1 MHKRG
6 ANPVW
11 VRASLSGSACYC
23 FVVESLA
30 EAPDFDFELLLS
42 LLLGEAELLPEDEGD
57 ASDDELA
64 AEPGAVDA
72 GEDCEPDELSG
83 VACVPYGDLWSDCVP
98 LSGLD
103 DGPVAPLGD
112 CGVVDDGDEVC
123 AESVRTSAAWQA
135 PARRI
140 LGISFIGRAPHS
152 PRGEHAN
159 GS

>member
-1 MHKRG
+1 
-6 ANPVW
+6 
-11 VRASLSGSACYC
+11 
-23 FVVESLA
+23 VVESLV
-30 EAPDFDFELLLS
+30 EDPDFDFELLLS
-42 LLLGEAELLPEDEGD
+42 LLLLGEAALLPEDDGD
-57 ASDDELA
+57 ASDEEPA
-64 AEPGAVDA
+64 AEPGAVAA
-72 GEDCEPDELSG
+72 GEDCAPDVLSG

-103 DGPVAPLGD
+103 DGAVAPLGD

-123 AESVRTSAAWQA
+123 AERVRTRAAWQA

-152 PRGEHAN
+152 LRGEHAD

>member
-11 VRASLSGSACYC
+11 FRASLSGSACYC

-103 DGPVAPLGD
+103 DRSATAGLWTTATKSVRKASERALPGRRQPEGSW
-112 CGVVDDGDEVC
+112 
-123 AESVRTSAAWQA
+123 ESVSSVGLLIVRVGHTQMDQ
-135 PARRI
+135 
-140 LGISFIGRAPHS
+140 
-152 PRGEHAN
+152 
-159 GS
+159 